1 MSKGFH
7 QIGHSQEE
15 ELKWLKKGE
24 VLYNGVCQQYQLR
37 QENFE
42 FWASLGYIGRPNLPP
57 YNKNKKDEK

>member
-7 QIGHSQEE
+7 QIGNSQEE
-15 ELKWLKKGE
+15 ELKWLRKGE
-24 VLYNGVCQQYQLR
+24 VLYNGVCLQYQLR

-57 YNKNKKDEK
+57 